1 MCHPYPC
8 LVCGIATFFW
18 CSRCR
23 NAWYCSSGHSHGDWK
38 NHRKECHPALVYR
51 LNMIAMPP
59 QAEPQYLS
67 NNPKSAP
74 SGTAPLERPSHAV
87 CPLPLLQ
94 RYFEAQPHNIVLPL
108 GLNGEPLCFPL
119 HIFYSATA
127 FASGS
132 PINRSIYYITSG
144 AAPKPWYGNAIAL
157 KFNGACRQGYTD
169 AGSDDLPAL
178 SAYFLSLSDQ

>member
-1 MCHPYPC
+1 MSHPYPC

-23 NAWYCSSGHSHGDWK
+23 NAWYCSSGHSHG
-38 NHRKECHPALVYR
+38 NHRKECHPALAYR

-67 NNPKSAP
+67 VQRPKICTVRCRP
-74 SGTAPLERPSHAV
+74 PEPPSHAV

-94 RYFEAQPHNIVLPL
+94 QYFEVQPHNIVLSL

-127 FASGS
+127 FTRGS

-144 AAPKPWYGNAIAL
+144 AAPKPWYGNTIAL
-157 KFNGACRQGYTD
+157 KFNGARRQGFTD
-169 AGSDDLPAL
+169 AGSSDLPAL

>member
-1 MCHPYPC
+1 MSHSYPC

-38 NHRKECHPALVYR
+38 NHRKECHPALAYR
-51 LNMIAMPP
+51 LNMIAIPP

-67 NNPKSAP
+67 VEAIFFLADEERPKICTVRCRP
-74 SGTAPLERPSHAV
+74 PERPSHAV
-87 CPLPLLQ
+87 CLLPLLQ
-94 RYFEAQPHNIVLPL
+94 QYFEAQPHNIPRQ
-108 GLNGEPLCFPL
+108 
-119 HIFYSATA
+119 
-127 FASGS
+127 
-132 PINRSIYYITSG
+132 NR
-144 AAPKPWYGNAIAL
+144 GNAIVL

-169 AGSDDLPAL
+169 AGSNDLPAL